1 MLVILRNQRVDTYM
15 LVGEKTNKDD
25 SGGIGALSI
34 SSLEVALLLPL
45 LSEPKRKKKEK
56 IMTFRAI
63 FKAESK
69 AIWDSVGF
77 VLIPFV
83 IGRLNLRLS
92 FNQSDATC
100 NFVICVFPRSR
111 QLTSFYFEFLL
122 VPCVMFIRSD
132 WFFPLT
138 TLNEMRSEITTD
150 AREKREQKR

>member
-1 MLVILRNQRVDTYM
+1 MLVIVRNQRVDTYM

-77 VLIPFV
+77 VLIRFV
-83 IGRLNLRLS
+83 IGRFNLRLS
-92 FNQSDATC
+92 FNQSDATR
-100 NFVICVFPRSR
+100 NFVIRVFPRWR
-111 QLTSFYFEFLL
+111 QLTCFYFEFLL
-122 VPCVMFIRSD
+122 VLCVIFIRCD
-132 WFFPLT
+132 WLFPLT
-138 TLNEMRSEITTD
+138 TLERN
-150 AREKREQKR
+150 AL

>member
-45 LSEPKRKKKEK
+45 LSEPKRKKKKEK

-77 VLIPFV
+77 VLIRFV
-83 IGRLNLRLS
+83 IGRLHLRLS
-92 FNQSDATC
+92 FNQSDATR
-100 NFVICVFPRSR
+100 NFVVCVFPRSR

-132 WFFPLT
+132 WLFPLT
-138 TLNEMRSEITTD
+138 TLERN
-150 AREKREQKR
+150 AL

>member
-15 LVGEKTNKDD
+15 LVGEKMNKDD
-25 SGGIGALSI
+25 TGGIGALSI
-34 SSLEVALLLPL
+34 SSLEVALLLSL

-56 IMTFRAI
+56 IMTFRA
-63 FKAESK
+63 ESK

-77 VLIPFV
+77 VLIRFV

-100 NFVICVFPRSR
+100 NFVVCVFPRSR

>member
-45 LSEPKRKKKEK
+45 LSEPNRKKKEK

-69 AIWDSVGF
+69 AI
-77 VLIPFV
+77 
-83 IGRLNLRLS
+83 
-92 FNQSDATC
+92 
-100 NFVICVFPRSR
+100 
-111 QLTSFYFEFLL
+111 
-122 VPCVMFIRSD
+122 
-132 WFFPLT
+132 
-138 TLNEMRSEITTD
+138 
-150 AREKREQKR
+150 

>member
-1 MLVILRNQRVDTYM
+1 MVVILRNQRVDTYM
-15 LVGEKTNKDD
+15 LVGEKMNKDD
-25 SGGIGALSI
+25 TGGIGALSI

-45 LSEPKRKKKEK
+45 LSKPKRKKKDK
-56 IMTFRAI
+56 MMTFRAI

-77 VLIPFV
+77 VLIRFV